1 MTAIN
6 PIEEL
11 LWDSEI
17 TEIMV
22 NAPDDVWVE
31 RGGRIE
37 PVGVQFL
44 DERHVLRTI
53 EHMVSPDG
61 CHGDSRGRQFYACSL
76 LRKETP
82 FDGCCVSA
90 IRDDA
95 DGHWK
100 LNIRK
105 RGNDVPVDTPHR
117 HICHGCSV
125 ESMADYYQAIVAARM
140 GIDSESVADMRKVEL
155 RLHGYH

>member
-11 LWDSEI
+11 LWDPEI

-31 RGGRIE
+31 RQGRTE
-37 PVGVQFL
+37 PVGVQLL
-44 DERHVLRTI
+44 DERYVLRTI
-53 EHMVSPDG
+53 ERMVSPDG
-61 CHGDSRGRQFYACSL
+61 CHGDSRGRQFYACGL
-76 LRKETP
+76 LRKGTP
-82 FDGCCVSA
+82 FDGCNVSA

-105 RGNDVPVDTPHR
+105 RCNDVPVDTPHR
-117 HICHGCSV
+117 HICHDCLV
-125 ESMADYYQAIVAARM
+125 ESMAAYYRALVFARM
-140 GIDSESVADMRKVEL
+140 GIDGESVADVPRVEL
-155 RLHGYH
+155 RLHGCR